1 MCRPVFFS
9 NNFRFVSGTLSCV
22 ITFKEGATEAEQDL
36 YEFLYVIIPNG
47 IAFIV
52 VILSYIGTLCRKR
65 KNAEFIEGTGVSINR
80 LFLYPAVMMVEFLP
94 YIIGKY
100 MGENEE
106 VMTIALTINFV
117 LTRSIGFL
125 NAIVYGSQ
133 MKSFSRKLQRMQ
145 ESMTNFSSF
154 ISEDRGDFDDQELVM
169 HHKLTRTSF

>member
-9 NNFRFVSGTLSCV
+9 NNFRFVSGTLSCA
-22 ITFKEGATEAEQDL
+22 ISFKEGATEAEQYL
-36 YEFLYVIIPNG
+36 YELVYVIIPNG
-47 IAFIV
+47 IALIIV
-52 VILSYIGTLCRKR
+52 IFSYIGTLCRKR
-65 KNAEFIEGTGVSINR
+65 KNAEWIEGTDVSINR

-100 MGENEE
+100 MGEDGQ
-106 VMTIALTINFV
+106 VMSIALTINFV

-133 MKSFSRKLQRMQ
+133 MKAFSRKLEKLQ

-154 ISEDRGDFDDQELVM
+154 MSEDRGDFDEQELVM